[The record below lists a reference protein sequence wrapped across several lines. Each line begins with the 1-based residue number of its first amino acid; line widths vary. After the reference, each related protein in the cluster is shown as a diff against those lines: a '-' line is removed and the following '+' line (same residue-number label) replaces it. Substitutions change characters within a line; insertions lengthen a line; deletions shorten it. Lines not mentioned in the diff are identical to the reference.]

1 MKKSKKIEK
10 TVGFSN
16 IEEILKNS
24 KNFDKKFEK
33 DTYKGI
39 KDLERDIK
47 ENEDVKKVFE
57 NIKNSEEA
65 IKIAQELGYKINREE
80 IENNEELAES
90 MLEQVAGGIKRVEV
104 KTQDAKM
111 NTVAKGKGSYAETSV
126 TAEM

>member
-90 MLEQVAGGIKRVEV
+90 MLEQVAGGKKRVRV
-104 KTQDAKM
+104 KTQDVKT
-111 NTVAKGKGSYAETSV
+111 NTVAKGNGSYAETSV
-126 TAEM
+126 TVEM